1 MPHGSDERP
10 SSTPQ
15 TAAELRT
22 EATRAR
28 RLAREILDP
37 PAKAE
42 LIAFA
47 EEREARAAA
56 LETAP
61 QTVSHPGT
69 AAAQPPD
76 PAEEREAR
84 IAAMRPPTPGKSEP
98 QTE

>member
-1 MPHGSDERP
+1 MLHGSDERP

-37 PAKAE
+37 PARVE

-47 EEREARAAA
+47 EEMEARAAA
-56 LETAP
+56 LETA
-61 QTVSHPGT
+61 SHQGA

-76 PAEEREAR
+76 PADEREAR
-84 IAAMRPPTPGKSEP
+84 IAALRPPTLGKSER
-98 QTE
+98 QNE